1 LLRAGN
7 AQGSG
12 FQRAGQRDTTAGQ
25 TFGLHRET
33 GAGQAESRTDTAMLE
48 TRQNF
53 HEELAALDQQI
64 LHMGRLTGGM
74 VADAVASI
82 QEGDVLLA
90 EMVIGQDDVVDAID
104 IDIEA
109 RCMRL
114 LALQQPMARD
124 LRQIG
129 TALKVITDLER
140 IGDHAVDIAKISRKL
155 GTQFFLRKPL
165 VDLGPLAAMAQTMLS
180 QSMEALIRH
189 DDALASQ
196 ICADDDQVDA
206 AYKHLREEL
215 FAIAQHEP
223 ERTAPSS
230 YMLLAIT
237 YLERIADHTTNIAER
252 VHYVET
258 GQREPLARDLRRGAM
273 DGSSSTAL

>member
-1 LLRAGN
+1 MTQAMAIIAVLA
-7 AQGSG
+7 
-12 FQRAGQRDTTAGQ
+12 T
-25 TFGLHRET
+25 ET
-33 GAGQAESRTDTAMLE
+33 IARQAAVNTIMLE
-48 TRQNF
+48 TRQTF

-74 VADAVASI
+74 VADAVASL
-82 QEGDVLLA
+82 QQGDVLLA
-90 EMVIGQDDVVDAID
+90 EMVIGQDDIVDAID
-104 IDIEA
+104 IDIET

-155 GTQFFLRKPL
+155 STQFFLRKPL
-165 VDLGPLAAMAQTMLS
+165 VDAGPLARMAQTMLS
-180 QSMEALIRH
+180 QSMEALVRH
-189 DDALASQ
+189 DDELAGK
-196 ICADDDQVDA
+196 ICADDDHVDE

-215 FAIAQHEP
+215 FAISQRQP
-223 ERTAPSS
+223 ELTAAAS
-230 YMLLAIT
+230 YMLLAIV
-237 YLERIADHTTNIAER
+237 YLERIADHATNIAER

-258 GQREPLARDLRRGAM
+258 GHRELLARDLHAHPR
-273 DGSSSTAL
+273 DLPNL